1 MPLVDFFSRGGA
13 LKSSWYGDC
22 LPYPNES
29 EEDMTDKVWF
39 VTGASRGLGRS
50 VIEQAL
56 GAGHNVV
63 GTARRIDALSEFE
76 QSYPGRFL
84 ALPLDVT
91 DAARAQSAIGETV
104 WAFGRL
110 DVVVNNAG
118 IAPAG
123 AFVDQ
128 PPEEW
133 KEVFAVNV
141 TAPAALCRAAGPLL
155 LAQRSGKV
163 INIASTSGISGKPLL
178 VSYSASK
185 GAVIQFTKALAAEWA
200 SDNVQVNVIA
210 PGAFETRAQQVVL
223 ESPDLRLRRTRR
235 IPARRMAMPAEIG
248 PLVCL
253 LASPSTTFIT
263 GSVFVIDGGEVAKL

>member
-1 MPLVDFFSRGGA
+1 MDLA
-13 LKSSWYGDC
+13 LTG
-22 LPYPNES
+22 
-29 EEDMTDKVWF
+29 KVAI
-39 VTGASRGLGRS
+39 VTGASRGLGRAAA
-50 VIEQAL
+50 VAL
-56 GAGHNVV
+56 AREGAMV
-63 GTARRIDALSEFE
+63 
-76 QSYPGRFL
+76 L
-84 ALPLDVT
+84 A
-91 DAARAQSAIGETV
+91 AARSDGDLQRLADEFGGNVLPRRCDMRDEAAVAGLVDVAVSE
-104 WAFGRL
+104 FGRL